1 MGLHLTST
9 LDFFN
14 SLNSLSVKELSR
26 IGKHIDKLIELKS
39 SDDRNYISSLNVDDF
54 VSDSTEFLCKNE
66 IENILSDLN
75 CTDKFD
81 STVTNSKSLWLSTT
95 SLPYKWTSFCSGKA
109 VTKHAVPI
117 KDFSHINQLLHRINH
132 ERGTSLNSCLIQ
144 YYPTGF
150 AGIRLHDD
158 FEWEMDQ
165 SQPFI
170 NVSIGESRRV
180 EFLHNYQKS
189 SERPAKVV
197 NVGDGSM
204 YEMKKGC
211 QNFYRHRVPSEGPN
225 KKARFCLSFRSIL
238 DLSVTPVINPTTNH
252 GGIPPPPRDIVGA
265 SSLSPSPSISTES
278 DVHLSPSAPPLSP
291 TPSTES
297 SVHVLPTAP
306 PPSPTISSESGVHVE
321 PSAPPPSPTTI
332 PDNRD
337 ITVLFG
343 TSITRNLG
351 CNFISNDNMEF
362 LNVSISGAKIRKHS
376 RSTSSIPDFSTIVN
390 NFATSNS
397 DKLPRVKKVVFSI
410 GTNDIKFL
418 SNKSIGPLRK
428 YICDLVNLSKSLFG
442 LNVGI
447 AFQSILPMRIMYS
460 YTVENFLNFN
470 CLLQNVCCW
479 HGCQYLDW
487 FNYFLDEKFEDV
499 NQKFYFDSIHLNRAG
514 IAVLNR
520 LFRQFCR
527 TSIQN

>member
-1 MGLHLTST
+1 M
-9 LDFFN
+9 
-14 SLNSLSVKELSR
+14 
-26 IGKHIDKLIELKS
+26 
-39 SDDRNYISSLNVDDF
+39 
-54 VSDSTEFLCKNE
+54 
-66 IENILSDLN
+66 
-75 CTDKFD
+75 
-81 STVTNSKSLWLSTT
+81 
-95 SLPYKWTSFCSGKA
+95 
-109 VTKHAVPI
+109 
-117 KDFSHINQLLHRINH
+117 
-132 ERGTSLNSCLIQ
+132 GTSLNSCLIQ
-144 YYPTGF
+144 FYPTGF
-150 AGIRLHDD
+150 TGVRLHDD

-189 SERPAKVV
+189 SDRPAKVV
-197 NVGDGSM
+197 KVGDGSM
-204 YEMKKGC
+204 YVMKKGC

-238 DLSVTPVINPTTNH
+238 DLSVSPVTNSVH
-252 GGIPPPPRDIVGA
+252 NHVGVPLSEDISGA
-265 SSLSPSPSISTES
+265 PSLSPSPS
-278 DVHLSPSAPPLSP
+278 APLMSP
-291 TPSTES
+291 TMSIES
-297 SVHVLPTAP
+297 IVHVLPSAP
-306 PPSPTISSESGVHVE
+306 PPSPTISTESGVHILPSAPPLPPNISTESGVHVQ
-321 PSAPPPSPTTI
+321 PSAPPPSPTTA

-351 CNFISNDNMEF
+351 SNFISNDNMQF
-362 LNVSISGAKIRKHS
+362 INVSVSGAKIRKHM
-376 RSTSSIPDFSTIVN
+376 RSTSSVPDFSTIVN
-390 NFATSNS
+390 DFVTSNS

-418 SNKSIGPLRK
+418 SSKSIGPLHK
-428 YICDLVNLSKSLFG
+428 YICDLVQLSKNLFG

-460 YTVENFLNFN
+460 YTVDNFLNFN
-470 CLLQNVCCW
+470 RLLQNVCCW

-487 FNYFLDEKFEDV
+487 FNYFLDEKFNDI
-499 NQKFYFDSIHLNRAG
+499 NLKFYFDSIHLNRAG

-527 TSIQN
+527 TST